1 MIGARLIMY
10 WLLALCLVRISEGA
24 LAMEVDFDSE
34 QFYAPNLGSLN
45 YRIHRPANV
54 TGVNKLP
61 LIVFLHGAGE
71 RGDDNQ
77 RQLIHGARDILAY
90 TQSRA
95 RPAIILAPQVPDEE
109 RWVDTPWDLSSHS
122 MPANP
127 SRSMSLLMG
136 LLQQLL
142 RDEGV
147 DSTRVYVTG
156 LSMGGY
162 GTWDLIQRWPDVF
175 AAAIPICGGGDTAM
189 ADRIKHI
196 PIWAFHGSED
206 PVVIPERSRDMIAAL
221 KGVGSSPVYT
231 EYEGVFH
238 DSWTPTYQNP
248 KVLDWLFSQ
257 HLAGDH

>member
-1 MIGARLIMY
+1 MIGARFIVW

-24 LAMEVDFDSE
+24 LAMEVDFASE
-34 QFYAPNLGSLN
+34 QFSAPNLGSLN
-45 YRIHRPANV
+45 YRIHRP
-54 TGVNKLP
+54 TEVNKALGYP

-77 RQLIHGARDILAY
+77 RQLTHGAQDILAY
-90 TQSRA
+90 ARSRST
-95 RPAIILAPQVPDEE
+95 PAIVVAPQVPEGE
-109 RWVDTPWDLSSHS
+109 RWVDTPWDQRSHS
-122 MPANP
+122 MPSSP

-136 LLQQLL
+136 LLQKLL
-142 RDEGV
+142 AGEMV
-147 DSTRVYVTG
+147 DSKRVYVTG

-175 AAAIPICGGGDTAM
+175 AAALPICGGGDADM

-206 PVVIPERSRDMIAAL
+206 NVVMPERSRDMVTAL
-221 KGVGSSPVYT
+221 VSVGGSPLYT

-238 DSWTPTYQNP
+238 DSWTPTYQNS

-257 HLAGDH
+257 RLVGDN